1 MRNPLTQNT
10 QNRKSIINPEINA
23 QVKKYQ
29 QELVKLSFSQGDV
42 SNEYNDIV
50 NKIQILRNSVFEE
63 NLNGI

>member
-29 QELVKLSFSQGDV
+29 QELVKLSFSKGDV